1 MQISLRRL
9 EKADA
14 PLMLEWMHDADIQRS
29 FQRDMMSATLQDAED
44 FCQNA
49 VVPNVLHGG
58 ENIHF
63 AIAGEN
69 GEYLG
74 TVSLKN
80 IDVKNKTAEYAIV
93 TRKKA
98 HRKGVAAQ
106 ATKLVLKK
114 AFEEYEL
121 HRVYLNVLE
130 NNQVAIRLY
139 EKSGFSYE
147 GEFKQHILK
156 DGKYMNLRWYGMLE
170 ETFVGKLGGGNS

>member
-1 MQISLRRL
+1 MKISLRRL

-14 PLMLEWMHDADIQRS
+14 PLMLEWMHDEDIQRS
-29 FQRDMMSATLQDAED
+29 FQRNMMSATLQDAED
-44 FCQNA
+44 FCQSAA
-49 VVPNVLHGG
+49 VPDELQGG

-63 AIAGEN
+63 AIADEN
-69 GEYLG
+69 DEYLG

-80 IDVKNKTAEYAIV
+80 VDVKNKTAEYAIV

-106 ATKLVLKK
+106 ATKLVLQK
-114 AFEEYEL
+114 AFEEYGL

-130 NNQVAIRLY
+130 NNQVAIKLY

-156 DGKYMNLRWYGMLE
+156 DGKYMNLQWYGMLE
-170 ETFVGKLGGGNS
+170 ETFRGKLGG